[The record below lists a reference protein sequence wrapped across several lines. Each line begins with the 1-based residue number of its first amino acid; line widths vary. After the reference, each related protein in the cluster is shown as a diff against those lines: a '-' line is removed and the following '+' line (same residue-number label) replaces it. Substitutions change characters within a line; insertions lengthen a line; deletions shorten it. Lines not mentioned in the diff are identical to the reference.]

1 MGMHLPSPFMVSAL
15 IAVYTEGEDWLEQLK
30 EYIDGTMEWVV
41 DFLAE
46 RMPKVKVRIPEGTYI
61 MWMDFSGFG
70 LSPEEVH
77 DRIYNKANVLLED
90 GKMFGEEGLAYQRIC
105 IPSPRP
111 MIKEAFKRIAREFED
126 LN

>member
-1 MGMHLPSPFMVSAL
+1 
-15 IAVYTEGEDWLEQLK
+15 
-30 EYIDGTMEWVV
+30 
-41 DFLAE
+41 
-46 RMPKVKVRIPEGTYI
+46 
-61 MWMDFSGFG
+61 
-70 LSPEEVH
+70 
-77 DRIYNKANVLLED
+77 LED